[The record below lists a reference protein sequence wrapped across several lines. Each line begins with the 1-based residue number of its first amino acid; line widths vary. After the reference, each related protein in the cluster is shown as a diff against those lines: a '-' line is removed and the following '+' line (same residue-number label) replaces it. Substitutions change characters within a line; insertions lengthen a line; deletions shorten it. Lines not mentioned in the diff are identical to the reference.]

1 MTEPAIHMR
10 WRLPQAAPKRMH
22 PARRSAGWL
31 QLRPLPIRKLSNPP
45 TNCILPAPLPCR
57 RWRRVRSRPISPS
70 FLTAPTKPERADF
83 LDGDAALNAVGV
95 QLQQKDY
102 PVKFPDVS
110 SVKLIRRGRLSCSNS
125 KCSVELLPPE
135 SMNAGEIAPAAAKQ

>member
-1 MTEPAIHMR
+1 
-10 WRLPQAAPKRMH
+10 
-22 PARRSAGWL
+22 
-31 QLRPLPIRKLSNPP
+31 
-45 TNCILPAPLPCR
+45 LPALAPGA
-57 RWRRVRSRPISPS
+57 ISAEFALVFDS
-70 FLTAPTKPERADF
+70 ASKPERADF

-110 SVKLIRRGRLSCSNS
+110 SVKLIRRGRLSCSSS

-135 SMNAGEIAPAAAKQ
+135 SMNAGETPPAAGKQ